1 MAEQNVDEPRK
12 LTIHQSLVR
21 DKLLAGGERSLVVLS
36 GGISAL
42 PMATG
47 RLSLIAAGLV
57 FWLVSLVVLRYL
69 AKKDPRMSDAV
80 SRHFNYQAY
89 YPALPSFAAPNSKS
103 RRHQR

>member
-1 MAEQNVDEPRK
+1 MADQNVDEPRK

-21 DKLLAGGERSLVVLS
+21 VKLLAGGERSLVVLS
-36 GGISAL
+36 AGISAL

-47 RLSLIAAGLV
+47 RISLIVAGLG
-57 FWLVSLVVLRYL
+57 FWLVALVVLRYL
-69 AKKDPRMSDAV
+69 AKKDPHMSDAV

-103 RRHQR
+103 RKHQR

>member
-1 MAEQNVDEPRK
+1 MGDLVIEEPRK

-21 DKLLAGGERSLVVLS
+21 DKLLAGGERSLVVLTA
-36 GGISAL
+36 GISAL

-57 FWLVSLVVLRYL
+57 FWLIALVGLRYL
-69 AKKDPRMSDAV
+69 AKKDPRMSEAV

-89 YPALPSFAAPNSKS
+89 YPALPSFAARTSKS

>member
-1 MAEQNVDEPRK
+1 MAEQNVDEARK

-89 YPALPSFAAPNSKS
+89 YPALPSFVAPNSKS

>member
-1 MAEQNVDEPRK
+1 MADLGVDEPRK

-21 DKLLAGGERSLVVLS
+21 DKLLAGAERSLVVLS
-36 GGISAL
+36 AGISAL

-47 RLSLIAAGLV
+47 RISLIGAGLA
-57 FWLVSLVVLRYL
+57 FWLVALVVLRYL
-69 AKKDPRMSDAV
+69 AKKDPRMSDAA

-89 YPALPSFAAPNSKS
+89 YPALPSFAARNSTS

>member
-1 MAEQNVDEPRK
+1 MANPDIDEPRK

-36 GGISAL
+36 AGVSAL

-47 RLSLIAAGLV
+47 RISLIAAGLV

-69 AKKDPRMSDAV
+69 AKRDPRMSDAI

-89 YPALPSFAAPNSKS
+89 YPALPSFVAANSKS

>member
-1 MAEQNVDEPRK
+1 MADQNVDEPRK

-36 GGISAL
+36 AGVSAL

-47 RLSLIAAGLV
+47 RISLIAAGLV